1 MIPDEL
7 AEKARKIVRGLLPE
21 IRALRRGIHAEPEMG
36 FQEFRTREKIASAL
50 EPCGLAAWPP
60 LAGTDFIAELAG
72 KDARRVICLR
82 ADTDALP
89 LQEKS
94 GLPHASRYP
103 GVMHACGHDGHT
115 AALVGAA
122 RTLSTLREHLPV
134 SVRFI
139 FQPCEE
145 GLEGGLKLLGQGALR
160 NVEAAYALHAWPELP
175 CGAISA
181 REGTQFAIGGRI
193 RIALYGKGAHG
204 AKPEKARNPIPP
216 AAAIVRRLFE
226 LHQKVSA
233 EYGGV
238 VTVCSFRSG
247 HTDNVIPDTAVIEGT
262 ARYLEEKRTRELTG
276 AIEEIVASETEGTG
290 IVAETLFET
299 RGIIP
304 VLNTPDAVE
313 KIRLLAGA
321 FFPAGTF
328 RTSEKPSMGM
338 EDFAFYLKDRK
349 GAMFWLGMGEKSA
362 PVHNPLFDFNDD
374 ALENGILMLVLLA
387 LDYE

>member
-1 MIPDEL
+1 
-7 AEKARKIVRGLLPE
+7 VQGLLPE
-21 IRALRRGIHAEPEMG
+21 IRTLRRSIHAEPEMG
-36 FQEFRTREKIASAL
+36 FQEFRTREKIAFAL
-50 EPCGLAAWPP
+50 DPCGLAAWPP

-72 KDARRVICLR
+72 KDAQRVICLR

-94 GLPHASRYP
+94 GAPHASRYP

-115 AALVGAA
+115 AALAGAA
-122 RTLSTLREHLPV
+122 RTLSSLREHLPV

-145 GLEGGLKLLGQGALR
+145 GLEGGLKLLREGALR
-160 NVEAAYALHAWPELP
+160 DVEAAYSLHAWPELP
-175 CGAISA
+175 CGVFSA
-181 REGTQFAIGGRI
+181 RAGPQFAIGGRI
-193 RIALYGKGAHG
+193 KITLYGRGAHG
-204 AKPEKARNPIPP
+204 AKPEKGNNPIPP
-216 AAAIVRRLFE
+216 AARIVCRLFE
-226 LHQKVSA
+226 LHGKVSA

-262 ARYLEEKRTRELTG
+262 ARYLEEKRTREIER
-276 AIEEIVASETEGTG
+276 AIEEIVAAETEGTG
-290 IVAETLFET
+290 VVAETLFAT

-321 FFPAGTF
+321 HFPAGGF
-328 RTSEKPSMGM
+328 RESQKPSMGM
-338 EDFAFYLKDRK
+338 EDFAFYLKGRK
-349 GAMFWLGMGEKSA
+349 GAMFWLGMGEKSP
-362 PVHNPLFDFNDD
+362 PVHNPMFDFNDD